1 METSTK
7 TIPRSVEPLHLLLVG
22 NNPIELSSIL
32 GKVQMIPGN
41 KIITEI
47 AFDLK
52 SLFERLMNFRPNYIL
67 IDDNIG
73 RPELTEALQALAG
86 NRKTKDIPVTVLK
99 NSNYEET
106 KGSSSVLD
114 YVLKQNISTESIL
127 NTVKNSIKSRRTQLF
142 LYKAYNMRKR
152 QLAGA

>member
-1 METSTK
+1 METLTQMTS
-7 TIPRSVEPLHLLLVG
+7 RSVEPLHLLLVG

-32 GKVQMIPGN
+32 SKVQMIPGN

-52 SLFERLMNFRPNYIL
+52 SLVERLMNFRPNYIL

-73 RPELTEALQALAG
+73 RDELTEALDALAG
-86 NRKTKDIPVTVLK
+86 NKKTRDIPVTVLK

-106 KGSSSVLD
+106 GSSSVLD

-142 LYKAYNMRKR
+142 LYRAYNMRKR

>member
-1 METSTK
+1 METLTQK
-7 TIPRSVEPLHLLLVG
+7 TLRSVEPLNLLLVG

-32 GKVQMIPGN
+32 SKVQMIPGN

-52 SLFERLMNFRPNYIL
+52 SLFERLINFRPNYIL

-73 RPELTEALQALAG
+73 STELSEALHALAD
-86 NRKTKDIPVTVLK
+86 NKKTRDIPVTVLK

-142 LYKAYNMRKR
+142 LYRAYNMRKR
-152 QLAGA
+152 QLAGI

>member
-1 METSTK
+1 
-7 TIPRSVEPLHLLLVG
+7 
-22 NNPIELSSIL
+22 
-32 GKVQMIPGN
+32 
-41 KIITEI
+41 
-47 AFDLK
+47 
-52 SLFERLMNFRPNYIL
+52 MNFRPNYIL

-106 KGSSSVLD
+106 RGSSSVLD